1 METFETPTKTIKI
14 THDDYPYNPR
24 KAENLGLMICS
35 HRRYNLGDKHD
46 IDFSNYN
53 SFEEV
58 EKAIKNKYKT
68 AIILPLYLYDHSG
81 ITISTKPFGCPWDS
95 GQIGFIT
102 ISKDKI
108 RSEYGVKRITKDLLD
123 RVEGCLVSEVKLY
136 DYYLM
141 GEVYHFEITDKEG
154 NVLDSCGGFLGSD
167 YNTNGILDY
176 IDDEEL
182 IKLLK

>member
-1 METFETPTKTIKI
+1 M
-14 THDDYPYNPR
+14 
-24 KAENLGLMICS
+24 
-35 HRRYNLGDKHD
+35 
-46 IDFSNYN
+46 
-53 SFEEV
+53 
-58 EKAIKNKYKT
+58 
-68 AIILPLYLYDHSG
+68 PLYLYDHSG

-123 RVEGCLVSEVKLY
+123 RVEGYLVSEVKLY